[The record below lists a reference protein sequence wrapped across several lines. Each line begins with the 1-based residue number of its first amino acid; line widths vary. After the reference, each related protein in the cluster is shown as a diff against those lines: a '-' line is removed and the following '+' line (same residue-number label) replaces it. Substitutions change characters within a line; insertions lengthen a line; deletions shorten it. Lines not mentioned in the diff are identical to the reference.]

1 MNNVGIG
8 PDIIHCPFYI
18 TQANHMK
25 NVILNLMAYEY
36 WANLRVIGV
45 LETTENPPEKA
56 VTLMSHILG
65 AQHVWFN
72 RMTNNP
78 DPAESWPQTP
88 VTALRH
94 LAEKYYTNYTNW
106 LVNLTNEELITV
118 TTYRNLKGDGPFQN
132 TMQDILLH
140 LGNHSA
146 YHRGQVIQLVKTVR
160 DDVPAT
166 DYIVWKR
173 EG

>member
-1 MNNVGIG
+1 
-8 PDIIHCPFYI
+8 
-18 TQANHMK
+18 MK

-36 WANLRVIGV
+36 WANQRVIGV
-45 LETTENPPEKA
+45 LETTGNPPEKA
-56 VTLMSHILG
+56 LTLMAHILG
-65 AQHVWFN
+65 AQDVWFN

-78 DPAESWPQTP
+78 EPGVSWPQTP
-88 VTALRH
+88 VTSLRH

-118 TTYRNLKGDGPFQN
+118 VSYRNLQGDGPFQN

-146 YHRGQVIQLVKTVR
+146 YHRGQVIQLLKTVR

-173 EG
+173 EV